1 MKVIDLLNMIANAK
15 DLRKMPKKVKVT
27 TGTYLDEFRTWVW
40 DGSWYVYECNDDEVW
55 ICTNNLDLNDEI
67 EIIKK

>member
-1 MKVIDLLNMIANAK
+1 MKVIDLLNKIAK
-15 DLRKMPKKVKVT
+15 GKKVPKKVKVT

-40 DGSWYVYECNDDEVW
+40 NDIWYEYEADEKEVW
-55 ICTNNLDLNDEI
+55 ICTNGLDLNDEI